1 MKMPLDSVFRRTAFA
16 FLFILA
22 ASALSAADATSFT
35 GEYADKKF
43 LNGQAVFQLSLEQ
56 KGNTVDIF
64 FAAGYNDGHGTAP
77 EANCKGTV
85 NAKGAV
91 EFKFVD
97 SDGNAGTGIIIR
109 AGKDVIASIKA
120 TAVRDKRALVFYRDG
135 IRLTPASKSSSPSPR
150 LD

>member
-1 MKMPLDSVFRRTAFA
+1 MRITPSDSVIRRATFA
-16 FLFILA
+16 FLFVLA
-22 ASALSAADATSFT
+22 INPVLSAADAPNFT

-77 EANCKGTV
+77 EANCKGKVT
-85 NAKGAV
+85 AKGTV

-97 SDGNAGTGIIIR
+97 SDGNSGAGTIAR
-109 AGKDVIASIKA
+109 AGNDVVVSIKA
-120 TAVRDKRALVFYRDG
+120 TTVRDKRALVFYRDG
-135 IRLTPASKSSSPSPR
+135 VRLTPANKK
-150 LD
+150 

>member
-1 MKMPLDSVFRRTAFA
+1 MKTTPSDSVLRRTTFA

-22 ASALSAADATSFT
+22 TSLLLSAADAPKFA

-64 FAAGYNDGHGTAP
+64 FAAAYNDGHGTAP
-77 EANCKGTV
+77 EANCKGKV
-85 NAKGAV
+85 NAKGTV

-97 SDGNAGTGIIIR
+97 SDGNSGGGTIAR
-109 AGKDVIASIKA
+109 AGNDVVVSIKA
-120 TAVRDKRALVFYRDG
+120 TTVGDKRALVFYRDG
-135 IRLTPASKSSSPSPR
+135 IRLTPANKK
-150 LD
+150 

>member
-1 MKMPLDSVFRRTAFA
+1 MKMPRSDSVFRRITFA
-16 FLFILA
+16 FLFVLA
-22 ASALSAADATSFT
+22 TGPVLSAAEGPNYT

-77 EANCKGTV
+77 EANCKGKV
-85 NAKGAV
+85 NAKGTV

-97 SDGNAGTGIIIR
+97 SDGNAGAGTITR
-109 AGKDVIASIKA
+109 AGNDVVVSVKA
-120 TAVRDKRALVFYRDG
+120 TTVRDQRALVFYRDG
-135 IRLTPASKSSSPSPR
+135 IRLTPAKKR
-150 LD
+150 

>member
-1 MKMPLDSVFRRTAFA
+1 MKITPSNSVCRTAFA

-22 ASALSAADATSFT
+22 TNPLLSAAEAPKFA

-77 EANCKGTV
+77 EANCTGKVSAKGT
-85 NAKGAV
+85 V

-97 SDGNAGTGIIIR
+97 SDGNAGSGTISR
-109 AGKDVIASIKA
+109 AGNDVVVSIKA
-120 TAVRDKRALVFYRDG
+120 TTVRDKRALVFYRDG
-135 IRLTPASKSSSPSPR
+135 IRLTPANTK
-150 LD
+150 

>member
-1 MKMPLDSVFRRTAFA
+1 MKMPLSDAVFRRPTFA

-22 ASALSAADATSFT
+22 TSPLLSAADAPKFA

-56 KGNTVDIF
+56 KGNTVNIF

-77 EANCKGTV
+77 ETNCTGKVHAKGT
-85 NAKGAV
+85 V

-97 SDGNAGTGIIIR
+97 SDGNAGTGTIAR
-109 AGKDVIASIKA
+109 AGSDVVVSIKA
-120 TAVRDKRALVFYRDG
+120 TTVRDKRALEFYRDG
-135 IRLTPASKSSSPSPR
+135 IRLTPAK
-150 LD
+150 

>member
-1 MKMPLDSVFRRTAFA
+1 MPLSDSVLRHTTIA
-16 FLFILA
+16 FLFLLTTRA
-22 ASALSAADATSFT
+22 ALFAAEAPNFT

-77 EANCKGTV
+77 EANCTGKV

-97 SDGNAGTGIIIR
+97 SDGNAGTGTIAR
-109 AGKDVIASIKA
+109 AGNDVVVSIKA
-120 TAVRDKRALVFYRDG
+120 TTVRDQRALVFYRDG
-135 IRLTPASKSSSPSPR
+135 IRLTPAKKK
-150 LD
+150 

>member
-1 MKMPLDSVFRRTAFA
+1 MKITPSNSVFRPTTFA

-22 ASALSAADATSFT
+22 TSSLLSAADAPNFT

-77 EANCKGTV
+77 EANCKGKVT
-85 NAKGAV
+85 AKGTV

-97 SDGNAGTGIIIR
+97 SDGNAGSGTIAR
-109 AGKDVIASIKA
+109 AGDAVVVSIKA
-120 TAVRDKRALVFYRDG
+120 TTVRDQRALVFYRDG
-135 IRLTPASKSSSPSPR
+135 IRLAPANKK
-150 LD
+150 